1 MNTRVAFFLLFIK
14 NEVIEAIRRLTW
26 ESNGHLKSIIAFQTL
41 TWTNPSPGMPK
52 IINLH
57 LMSGRRIGVDFS
69 RLAVVIIFVHECWRQ
84 KKRFIITKHSIIIIT
99 ASWWQHI
106 LFSGLKAST
115 IVRRREKQIY
125 FKYLLLAHTHSLKM
139 NEVFA
144 LSCFD
149 EMLSNVEKK
158 ERTQEIMRGSWRILF
173 SSFLF
178 FG

>member
-1 MNTRVAFFLLFIK
+1 
-14 NEVIEAIRRLTW
+14 
-26 ESNGHLKSIIAFQTL
+26 
-41 TWTNPSPGMPK
+41 
-52 IINLH
+52 
-57 LMSGRRIGVDFS
+57 
-69 RLAVVIIFVHECWRQ
+69 
-84 KKRFIITKHSIIIIT
+84 
-99 ASWWQHI
+99 
-106 LFSGLKAST
+106 
-115 IVRRREKQIY
+115 
-125 FKYLLLAHTHSLKM
+125 M